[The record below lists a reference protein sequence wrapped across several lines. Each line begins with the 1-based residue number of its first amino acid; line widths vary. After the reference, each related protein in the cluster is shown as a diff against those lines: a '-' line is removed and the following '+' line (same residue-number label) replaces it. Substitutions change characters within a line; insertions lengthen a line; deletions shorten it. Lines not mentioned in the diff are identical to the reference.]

1 MLTCHGAPR
10 KIIAPLI
17 ANFLTAPSLRGS
29 GRSAELHSWPRARRA
44 GRPVPSVPFQCTF
57 YAMTNLFAFDLHPKE
72 LRWAAA
78 EGVSED
84 VIAAT
89 LLLHDRSGDEI
100 APQLSAVELGQVI
113 VLVGRNPRLYPPG
126 LLDALEQ
133 QRSFPDRRRPKA
145 CRTLRSRSKQ
155 RPRIADVSPLAGS
168 SLTLTECSKPMSAGW
183 QCSERASPWVGRSP
197 RGPFQPKNPE
207 PVPERAL
214 KPSDGG
220 SKWRS

>member
-57 YAMTNLFAFDLHPKE
+57 YAMTNRFAFDLHPKE

-133 QRSFPDRRRPKA
+133 QRSFPASTPAESLPHAAVKEQTTAAD
-145 CRTLRSRSKQ
+145 SRCQ
-155 RPRIADVSPLAGS
+155 PAGR
-168 SLTLTECSKPMSAGW
+168 LQALMLTECSQAHERRLAMLRARIPHGW
-183 QCSERASPWVGRSP
+183 AAAREGRFS
-197 RGPFQPKNPE
+197 RKTRNPS
-207 PVPERAL
+207 RNAH
-214 KPSDGG
+214 
-220 SKWRS
+220 